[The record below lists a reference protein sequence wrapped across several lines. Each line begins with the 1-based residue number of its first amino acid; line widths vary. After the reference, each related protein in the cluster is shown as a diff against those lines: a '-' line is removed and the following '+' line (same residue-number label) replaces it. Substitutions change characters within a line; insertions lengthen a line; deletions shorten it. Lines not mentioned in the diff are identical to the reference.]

1 MGPAVMGGLL
11 LVCAIRANEVSQVN
25 SMRNLFPAKERRQ
38 SEIKSIFED
47 SQSAWD
53 TETRLPRRTAVLVSK
68 DSRVVG
74 TDCPVVGTDTST
86 DHCPLVGA
94 GRPEGHLMS
103 ASPCLPCSARQ
114 GLYDCGCVMLAVLGY
129 LARCLL
135 GRSQPQC
142 YQQSHTRG
150 LSTNNTIK
158 VDCR

>member
-11 LVCAIRANEVSQVN
+11 LVCAIRANEVSK
-25 SMRNLFPAKERRQ
+25 STRCEISSPPKSGDNL
-38 SEIKSIFED
+38 SKSIFED

>member
-1 MGPAVMGGLL
+1 MCVPSVLMKSLKSTRCEISSPPKSGDNLRLKVFLKT
-11 LVCAIRANEVSQVN
+11 
-25 SMRNLFPAKERRQ
+25 RNLNK
-38 SEIKSIFED
+38 
-47 SQSAWD
+47 SAWD